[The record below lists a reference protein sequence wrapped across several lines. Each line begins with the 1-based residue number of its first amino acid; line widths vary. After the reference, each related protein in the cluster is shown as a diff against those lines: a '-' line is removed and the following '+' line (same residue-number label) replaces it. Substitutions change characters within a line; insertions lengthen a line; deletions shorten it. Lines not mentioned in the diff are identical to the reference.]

1 MPQKYRIKHRKKSE
15 FKAHKKNKWPIP
27 QKSGLKCHKQHE
39 LAMHF
44 AENVYLCN

>member
-1 MPQKYRIKHRKKSE
+1 MPQKYRIKHRKKS
-15 FKAHKKNKWPIP
+15 
-27 QKSGLKCHKQHE
+27 GLKCHKKHE